1 MRAGTHYMCAALRTA
16 LEATVY
22 RPDRER
28 QFVVMD
34 DDYIRK
40 GLNNGDSIKLP
51 VARPGQIVHFCH
63 YYHSQ
68 KRLLANKPKIYLVG
82 FPLDSFYSDGVVA
95 SYARND
101 PAPSGPRARS
111 FVMRFGSPEWYYLED
126 RMKENA
132 GWLDALAEDD
142 QSLIMRYEDLI
153 ADFDQSARRLEGFLG
168 KFSNPLPKPVKNA
181 RRTYWTE
188 NYVDAFDKNA
198 LKAMWDLFGNSIERL
213 YPERS
218 TSLRASL

>member
-1 MRAGTHYMCAALRTA
+1 MCAALRTA

-40 GLNNGDSIKLP
+40 GLHSDESIVLP
-51 VARPGQIVHFCH
+51 VARPERTVRFCH

-68 KRLLANKPKIYLVG
+68 MHALTDLPSIKLIG

-95 SYARND
+95 SHAKND
-101 PAPSGPRARS
+101 PAPSGPRAAS
-111 FVMRFGSPEWYYLED
+111 FVMRFDSPEWRYLED

-132 GWLDALAEDD
+132 SWLGTLVEDGH
-142 QSLIMRYEDLI
+142 SLIVRYEDMI
-153 ADFDQSARRLEGFLG
+153 ANFDQSARRLEGFLG
-168 KFSNPLPKPVKNA
+168 TFSNPLPKPTRNA

-188 NYVDAFDKNA
+188 EYAVAFDKEA
-198 LKAMWDLFGNSIERL
+198 LRAMWNLFGNSIERF
-213 YPERS
+213 YPERVV
-218 TSLRASL
+218 SLRAAL